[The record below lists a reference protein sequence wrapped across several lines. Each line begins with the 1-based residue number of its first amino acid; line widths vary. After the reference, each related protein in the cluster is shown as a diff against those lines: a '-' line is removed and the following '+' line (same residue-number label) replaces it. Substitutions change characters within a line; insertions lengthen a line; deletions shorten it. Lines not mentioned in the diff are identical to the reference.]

1 MERIVQFVKGN
12 LLTLLVLG
20 ALARGFFFLRT
31 EPSDVGSVAELEA
44 VLQGE
49 RPVLVELYLNT

>member
-20 ALARGFFFLRT
+20 ALAGGFLFLRT
-31 EPSDVGSVAELEA
+31 EPSDMGSVAELEA